1 MLQVSAEERR
11 GMTDAA
17 REETLE
23 VREGRRASVDKQRIR
38 LLLYFGLM
46 LCDIAAI
53 RGGFAIGRS
62 SRGWE
67 WLAPNGVELGWLI
80 LPIHILVGLR
90 NGSFSHEAL
99 DHRSESLRRSTSAF
113 LIATSA
119 IALLIFFQ
127 YAGPL
132 VSRIAFGIAIVSTL
146 FLMMVLR
153 IVFSVLFVQPVKG
166 GLRGELQI
174 VDGVPPLP
182 GARHVFDAAA
192 AGVRPDISDPDMLS
206 RLALLVEP
214 YDRVVVSAPE
224 ERRHEWAMLMK
235 AYHVTSE
242 IQLDQGSPLGAI
254 GISRFHGTDTVVVAR
269 GPMSLGNRLKKR
281 LMDLAIAGA
290 AVIIAAPLLM
300 IVALAI
306 KLDSP
311 GPVLFAQV
319 RLGRGN
325 KRFKILKFRSMKVE
339 RLDPD
344 GNRSASPDDDRITR
358 VGRIIRKTS
367 IDELPQLFN
376 VLKGDMSIVGPRPH
390 ALGSLAGDK
399 LFWEVSQRYWL
410 RHTLK
415 PGITGLAQIR
425 GFRGATH
432 EQSDLENRL
441 QADLEY
447 IDGWRLWR
455 DIAIIFN
462 TLKVIVHPKAF

>member
-1 MLQVSAEERR
+1 
-11 GMTDAA
+11 MTDAA

-206 RLALLVEP
+206 RLALLV
-214 YDRVVVSAPE
+214 
-224 ERRHEWAMLMK
+224 
-235 AYHVTSE
+235 
-242 IQLDQGSPLGAI
+242 
-254 GISRFHGTDTVVVAR
+254 
-269 GPMSLGNRLKKR
+269 
-281 LMDLAIAGA
+281 
-290 AVIIAAPLLM
+290 
-300 IVALAI
+300 
-306 KLDSP
+306 
-311 GPVLFAQV
+311 
-319 RLGRGN
+319 
-325 KRFKILKFRSMKVE
+325 
-339 RLDPD
+339 
-344 GNRSASPDDDRITR
+344 
-358 VGRIIRKTS
+358 
-367 IDELPQLFN
+367 
-376 VLKGDMSIVGPRPH
+376 
-390 ALGSLAGDK
+390 
-399 LFWEVSQRYWL
+399 
-410 RHTLK
+410 
-415 PGITGLAQIR
+415 
-425 GFRGATH
+425 
-432 EQSDLENRL
+432 
-441 QADLEY
+441 
-447 IDGWRLWR
+447 
-455 DIAIIFN
+455 
-462 TLKVIVHPKAF
+462 